1 MILVWF
7 RRDLRTL
14 DHTALKAALDSG
26 QPVVACFIATP
37 EQWREH
43 HMAPMQ
49 ADLIAR
55 RLEYLNDELE
65 SLNVPFLY
73 KEVPS
78 FSDCTEVISEWA
90 KTLEATSIMANIQ
103 YEVNER
109 ELDAQVSE
117 ALASHDIDFELFH
130 DKCVH
135 PPTTVLNKQGEYF
148 KVFTP
153 FKRAWLTQF
162 QMPTVTK
169 PHEQVPLSS
178 KLLEQL
184 EPIRF
189 SSDFTFSYPRESS
202 ENWFASTNDVL
213 KQLREFARERSDAYK
228 EDRDFPAIDGT
239 SQLSP
244 YLAIGALSPRQC
256 IARLY
261 AENQQND
268 LTEGKATWL
277 SEIIWREFYQHLL
290 VFEPKLVKGK
300 GFIDWEDKI
309 QWSYDEQAFE
319 RWKAGATGYPIVD
332 AAMRQ
337 LNQTGWMHNRLRMV
351 VASFLTKD
359 LHIDW
364 RWGEAYFM
372 SKLVDGD
379 FAANNGG
386 WQWSASTGCDGQ
398 PYFRIFN
405 PISQGEKF
413 DSDGQFVRHWVPEIK
428 SVPNK
433 YIHKP
438 WTWEGFSLLE
448 YHKPMVDHKTEREI
462 TLRLFKSAKE

>member
-14 DHTALKAALDSG
+14 DHTALRAALDSG

-90 KTLEATSIMANIQ
+90 KTLEATSVMANIQ

-162 QMPTVTK
+162 QMPAVTK
-169 PHEQVPLSS
+169 PQEQAPLSS
-178 KLLEQL
+178 KILEQL

-202 ENWFASTNDVL
+202 EDWFASTNDVL

>member
-90 KTLEATSIMANIQ
+90 KTLEATSVMANIQ

-290 VFEPKLVKGK
+290 AFEPKLVKGK

-309 QWSYDEQAFE
+309 QWSYDEQTFE
-319 RWKAGATGYPIVD
+319 RWKTGATGYPIVD
-332 AAMRQ
+332 AAMRE

>member
-1 MILVWF
+1 MVLVWF

-14 DHTALKAALDSG
+14 DHSALNAALDSG
-26 QPVVACFIATP
+26 HPVIACFIATP
-37 EQWREH
+37 QQWRDH

-55 RLEYLNDELE
+55 RLEHLNNELAE
-65 SLNVPFLY
+65 LNIPLLY
-73 KEVPS
+73 QEVEK
-78 FSDCTEVISEWA
+78 FSDCVEVIKGWA
-90 KTLEATSIMANIQ
+90 TLANASDVMANIH
-103 YEVNER
+103 YEVDER
-109 ELDAQVSE
+109 ALDREVSDT
-117 ALASHDIDFELFH
+117 LDQCDIGFELFH

-135 PPTTVLNKQGEYF
+135 APTTILNKQGDYF

-153 FKRAWLTQF
+153 FKRAWLQKFQLPMVSKARTQ
-162 QMPTVTK
+162 
-169 PHEQVPLSS
+169 QVLSGDVLS
-178 KLLEQL
+178 LLEGKTFN
-184 EPIRF
+184 E
-189 SSDFTFSYPRESS
+189 SFTFSYPRESS
-202 ENWFASTNDVL
+202 ERWFASTDDIL
-213 KQLREFARERSDAYK
+213 HQLRAFACERSDNYK
-228 EDRDFPAIDGT
+228 EARDFPAIDGT

-256 IARLY
+256 IARLF
-261 AENQQND
+261 AENSQPD

-290 VFEPKLVKGK
+290 VFEPRLVKGQ
-300 GFIDWEDKI
+300 GFIHWEEKI
-309 QWSYDEQAFE
+309 QWSYDERAFE
-319 RWKAGATGYPIVD
+319 RWKTGTTGYPIVD

-364 RWGEAYFM
+364 RWGESYFM

-413 DSDGQFVRHWVPEIK
+413 DADGSFVRYWIPELK

-433 YIHKP
+433 FIHKP
-438 WTWEGFSLLE
+438 WTWEGFSLLD
-448 YHKPMVDHKTEREI
+448 YHMPMVDHKTAREI
-462 TLRLFKSAKE
+462 TLRLFKSARE

>member
-90 KTLEATSIMANIQ
+90 KTLEATSVMANIQ

-162 QMPTVTK
+162 QMPAVTK
-169 PHEQVPLSS
+169 PQEQAPLSS

-202 ENWFASTNDVL
+202 EDWFASTNDVL

-319 RWKAGATGYPIVD
+319 RWKTGATGYPIVD

>member
-1 MILVWF
+1 MVLVWF

-14 DHTALKAALDSG
+14 DHSALQAAIETG

-43 HMAPMQ
+43 HMAPIQ

-55 RLEYLNDELE
+55 RLEHLEHELTELNI
-65 SLNVPFLY
+65 PFLY
-73 KEVPS
+73 KEVEK
-78 FSDCTEVISEWA
+78 FSGCVDVISEWA
-90 KTLEATSIMANIQ
+90 RLLNVNSVMANIH
-103 YEVNER
+103 YEVNEQALDR
-109 ELDAQVSE
+109 EVSK
-117 ALASHDIDFELFH
+117 ALNQSDVGFKLFH

-135 PPTTVLNKQGEYF
+135 APTTVLNKQGDYF

-153 FKRAWLTQF
+153 FKRAWLQKF
-162 QMPTVTK
+162 QMPSVFK
-169 PHEQVPLSS
+169 PQAQQALSGEVLS
-178 KLLEQL
+178 LLEGMT
-184 EPIRF
+184 F
-189 SSDFTFSYPRESS
+189 NDNFTFSYPRESS
-202 ENWFASTNDVL
+202 DNWRASTNDIL
-213 KQLREFARERSDAYK
+213 NQLRLFARERSDNYK
-228 EDRDFPAIDGT
+228 VERDFPAVDGT

-256 IARLY
+256 IARLF
-261 AENQQND
+261 AENEQPD
-268 LTEGKATWL
+268 LPEGKATWL

-300 GFIDWEDKI
+300 AFIEWEENI

-319 RWKAGATGYPIVD
+319 RWKTGTTGYPIVD

-337 LNQTGWMHNRLRMV
+337 LNQTGWMHNRLRMI

-364 RWGEAYFM
+364 RWGESYFM

-405 PISQGEKF
+405 PVSQGEKF
-413 DSDGQFVRHWVPEIK
+413 DADGSFVRHWVPEIK
-428 SVPNK
+428 TVPNK
-433 YIHKP
+433 FVHKP
-438 WTWEGFSLLE
+438 WNWEGFSLLD
-448 YHKPMVDHKTEREI
+448 YHTPMVDHKVEREI